1 MTNYLHKLRKI
12 KNLISLMVFVFFS
25 LSVFSQQIINIDFS
39 KKGRTFE
46 GIRALSAGAS
56 SRLLIEY
63 PEPFRSQILDILFK
77 PKFGASLQQLKVEI
91 GGDVNSTDGTE
102 PSHAHTRKEFEN
114 PEPDHFQRGYE
125 WWLMKEAKKRNPN
138 IFLDCL
144 EWGCPGWI
152 GDGNYY
158 SHDNADYIVAFL
170 KGAEKYH
177 GLKIDYTGIWNEKKY
192 DLDWIKLLR
201 KTLDYNELS
210 NVKIIAADVFDWQLA
225 IEMANDKELKDAIY
239 ALGIHYNERWKENP
253 YSSTK
258 EAKELNIS
266 LRNSEGGPWKGDWDG
281 FEYLIKLYLR
291 SYPVGKITNIITW
304 SLITSYYDNL
314 SLPNS
319 GLMLAK
325 TPWSGYFEIQP
336 AIWAAA
342 HITQF
347 ADPGWVYMD
356 GGCGF
361 IKGGSYITLQNP
373 ETGDFSMIIETMD
386 TLGSQIATFRLTND
400 NNIKPLRIWCSTK
413 GKDEFVQ
420 MKDIRL
426 KNNLFTVELK
436 GKSVYSITTTKGQ
449 QKGSYVPP
457 VSSPFPL
464 PYKTTLEN
472 DSIGLLPKYFIDQ
485 GGVFEV
491 HERTDGKGKC
501 IKQVITQQ
509 GIEWGASNCYVESVI
524 GDTSWTDYEV
534 STDFNL
540 LEYTGYASI
549 MGRVTELDRG
559 NAPPAGYWVKLLDTY
574 NCVLYAGEEKIA
586 LGNFIKGFP
595 PFTWH
600 NLKLKFNKDNIRV
613 LVDDIEVIGIV
624 NSKYTHGLAG
634 IGCGYNLIE
643 FDNFEIK

>member
-1 MTNYLHKLRKI
+1 MI
-12 KNLISLMVFVFFS
+12 ALIVFEIFS
-25 LSVFSQQIINIDFS
+25 LSVFSQQIINIDFN

-46 GIRALSAGAS
+46 GIGALSAGAS
-56 SRLLIEY
+56 SRLLIDY
-63 PEPFRSQILDILFK
+63 PEPYRSQILDILFK
-77 PKFGASLQQLKVEI
+77 PKFGASLQHLKVEI

-102 PSHAHTRKEFEN
+102 PSHARTRQEFDN
-114 PEPDHFQRGYE
+114 PEPEYYHRGYE
-125 WWLMKEAKKRNPN
+125 WWLMTEAKKRNPN

-158 SHDNADYIVAFL
+158 SQENADYIAAFI
-170 KGAEKYH
+170 KGAEKYN
-177 GLKIDYTGIWNEKKY
+177 GLKIDYTGIWNEKNY

-201 KTLDYNELS
+201 KTLDNNGLDKV
-210 NVKIIAADVFDWQLA
+210 NIIAADVFDWKLA
-225 IEMANDKELKDAIY
+225 TEIGKDQELKKAIY
-239 ALGIHYNERWKENP
+239 GLGIHYNERWKENP

-258 EAKELNIS
+258 EAKDLNKS

-281 FEYLIKLYLR
+281 FEYLVKLYVR

-319 GLMLAK
+319 GLMSAK

-347 ADPGWVYMD
+347 ADPGWIYID

-361 IKGGSYITLQNP
+361 IKGGSYNTLQNP

-386 TLGSQIATFRLTND
+386 TLGSQTATFRLTKD
-400 NNIKPLRIWCSTK
+400 INIKPLSIWCSTK
-413 GKDEFVQ
+413 GKVEFVQ
-420 MKDIRL
+420 MKEVHT
-426 KNNLFTVELK
+426 KNNSFTIDLK

-457 VSSPFPL
+457 VSSPFPF

-472 DSIGLLPKYFIDQ
+472 DSIGKLPKYFIDQ

-491 HERTDGKGKC
+491 SRRKDGKGKC
-501 IKQVITQQ
+501 ITQVITQQ
-509 GIEWGASNCYVESVI
+509 GTEWGSSNTYVESVI
-524 GDTSWTDYEV
+524 GDSTWTEYEV

-549 MGRVTELDRG
+549 MGRVTGVNRG
-559 NAPPAGYWVKLLDTY
+559 VEPPAGYWVKLFDTH

-586 LGNFIKGFP
+586 SGNFNKGFP

-600 NLKLKFNKDNIRV
+600 NLKLKLNKDNIKV
-613 LVDDIEVIGIV
+613 LVDDIEVISKV
-624 NSKYTHGLAG
+624 NGKYTHGFAG
-634 IGCGYNLIE
+634 IGSGYNLVE